1 MGALVVDL
9 LDDVVLLEL
18 GGAVCAMVD
27 VELGLVV
34 PGGRERD
41 GEDWEDPHAATRRS
55 RMTGGAKATRLVVL
69 RMITA

>member
-1 MGALVVDL
+1 
-9 LDDVVLLEL
+9 
-18 GGAVCAMVD
+18 MVD